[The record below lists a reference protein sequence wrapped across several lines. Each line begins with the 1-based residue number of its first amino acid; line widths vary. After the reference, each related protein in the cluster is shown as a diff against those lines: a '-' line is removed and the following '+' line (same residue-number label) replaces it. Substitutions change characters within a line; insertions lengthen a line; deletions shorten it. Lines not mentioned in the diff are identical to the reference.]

1 VKLGILVTTDM
12 HLGAVVGLTEAALA
26 KGHEVTIFSM
36 DKGSN
41 LLAERSYSGLSQRDG
56 VRMSYCEHNAKST
69 GIATEG
75 LPAEIVS
82 GSQYDNAV
90 MNHGADKVIVL

>member
-1 VKLGILVTTDM
+1 MKLGILVTTDR

-36 DKGSN
+36 DDGSN
-41 LLAERSYSGLSQRDG
+41 LLAERSYTGLSQRDG
-56 VRMSYCEHNAKST
+56 VRMGYCEYNAKTT

-75 LPAEIVS
+75 LPGEITG
-82 GSQYDNAV
+82 GSQ
-90 MNHGADKVIVL
+90 